1 MSNHEIANY
10 LFDLQ
15 IKEVRENTYNNEN
28 SLYAKFY
35 YVINY
40 RHFSIMTKDF
50 DECILAK
57 MFFLYSSILSDED
70 VEDFLYDLFQ
80 HQSTETINSLVANV
94 PFLLNYY
101 NEKTNEINKKD
112 TH

>member
-1 MSNHEIANY
+1 MSNHEI
-10 LFDLQ
+10 
-15 IKEVRENTYNNEN
+15 
-28 SLYAKFY
+28 AKFY

-101 NEKTNEINKKD
+101 IKYDKD
-112 TH
+112 TFIKNRHLGENESKNSYHMPPETT